1 VCVVSVLAVVCLSVV
16 GASVLSVVGAS
27 VGGGECVCRSRIR
40 QSTPAIGRSTASRY
54 DSGTGGYTGALTV
67 SDRIHYRPDVQTDG
81 RYTKQAC
88 VCAGLSVSLLS
99 AFLQRFAVTDGVTV
113 VLRRLGTHD
122 SNDSAAHNKTK
133 EKQTS
138 HGADAPVIRWL
149 AQQMH
154 Q

>member
-1 VCVVSVLAVVCLSVV
+1 VV

-67 SDRIHYRPDVQTDG
+67 SDRIHYR
-81 RYTKQAC
+81 
-88 VCAGLSVSLLS
+88 LS